1 MSKFSGDLYLMTD
14 SPTAITTPARFETDR
29 SKVDLSPRL
38 AEVGLFGGDPAAD
51 CGVLYFLGDAG
62 PTFGDFGLMTLFGPA
77 QQAIVAMTRIRLE

>member
-1 MSKFSGDLYLMTD
+1 MTD
-14 SPTAITTPARFETDR
+14 SPTAITTPVRFETDR
-29 SKVDLSPRL
+29 SRL

-51 CGVLYFLGDAG
+51 CGVAYFLGDAG